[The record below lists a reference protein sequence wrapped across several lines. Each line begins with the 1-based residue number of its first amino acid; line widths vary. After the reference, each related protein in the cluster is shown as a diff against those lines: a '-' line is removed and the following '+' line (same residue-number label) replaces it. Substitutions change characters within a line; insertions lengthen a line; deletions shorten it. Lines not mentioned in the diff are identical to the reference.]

1 MALWRSGAGG
11 ALSTGPLVLGLAGE
25 QGSAASREIEWLFF
39 PGSPP
44 RKAQAG
50 GALGAVPHDSAT
62 TKFQWAR
69 QGAVFVSTRPAS
81 VRWPK
86 ATSTSC
92 SFLVGYCSSSGQLRG
107 GGSGTLV
114 VQSRRRRQQC
124 ASFSRGL
131 DWYGRHKIRKSTQ
144 VMPSRIVSVP
154 GSPNCSVGRSVLGG
168 VCWRPGAGGGKG
180 GRYEPVDRLI
190 DVDKLLDGDGE
201 VQSVDRMHAKWRVSN
216 SADEKKR
223 FVLCPSPQTHSEPK
237 SIGNVHRSVRG
248 QPRLH
253 SVGLE

>member
-1 MALWRSGAGG
+1 MVVFFQGRRQERHKRA
-11 ALSTGPLVLGLAGE
+11 VL
-25 QGSAASREIEWLFF
+25 
-39 PGSPP
+39 
-44 RKAQAG
+44 
-50 GALGAVPHDSAT
+50 
-62 TKFQWAR
+62 WAR
-69 QGAVFVSTRPAS
+69 CHTTVRRP
-81 VRWPK
+81 
-86 ATSTSC
+86 
-92 SFLVGYCSSSGQLRG
+92 SSSGLVEVQSSYPPGLLRCDG
-107 GGSGTLV
+107 PKRRRRLAASLLGIVCRPVSFAAVDRGLWY

-168 VCWRPGAGGGKG
+168 VCWKPGAGG

-190 DVDKLLDGDGE
+190 DVDKLLDGDEE